1 MVVPLRESLNSTHLL
16 LGRVDGAEPGRNVL
30 SVTPREGHTKEL
42 GYDQLIV
49 TVGSISRA
57 LPIPGL
63 GTQKLGAFC
72 LRVSFWRVAALSL
85 YLICGCLK
93 MPPWIF

>member
-1 MVVPLRESLNSTHLL
+1 MVVPLRESLKSTHLL

-63 GTQKLGAFC
+63 VEHG
-72 LRVSFWRVAALSL
+72 RSFKTLPEAR
-85 YLICGCLK
+85 
-93 MPPWIF
+93 PPC